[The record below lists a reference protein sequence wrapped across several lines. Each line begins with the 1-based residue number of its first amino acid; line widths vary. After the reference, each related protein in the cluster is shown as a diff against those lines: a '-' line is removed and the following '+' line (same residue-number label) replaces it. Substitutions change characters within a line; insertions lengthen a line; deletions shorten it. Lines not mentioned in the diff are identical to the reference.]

1 MAGAEDTNLEG
12 RIERLIAPTVA
23 SLGFR
28 LVRVKVFTGSRKKL
42 QIMIEREDGETAT
55 IDGCAKV
62 SRLVSAHLDAEDP
75 VSGSYD
81 LEISSTGIDR
91 PLVRREDFRR
101 FAGFEAVAS
110 IDPPL
115 DGRRRFQGRIGGLI
129 DGNVQME
136 QSPGCTVNLPF
147 ENIVDARLVLNDEL
161 ISGKAPPVGGPAFM
175 EAE

>member
-1 MAGAEDTNLEG
+1 MAGAEGTNLEG
-12 RIERLIAPTVA
+12 RIERLIAPTVTGI
-23 SLGFR
+23 GFR
-28 LVRVKVFTGSRKKL
+28 LVRAKMFTGSRRVL
-42 QIMIEREDGETAT
+42 QIMIERENGETAT
-55 IDGCAKV
+55 IDDCTMA

-91 PLVRREDFRR
+91 PLVRQEDFRR

-136 QSPGCTVNLPF
+136 QSPGCIVNLPF

-161 ISGKAPPVGGPAFM
+161 ISGTAPPVGGPAFM

>member
-1 MAGAEDTNLEG
+1 MVGAEDTDLEG
-12 RIERLIAPTVA
+12 RIERLITPTVA

-28 LVRVKVFTGSRKKL
+28 LVRVKMFAGSRRKL
-42 QIMIEREDGETAT
+42 QIMIEREDGETTT
-55 IDGCAKV
+55 IDDCTMV
-62 SRLVSAHLDAEDP
+62 SRLISAHLDAEDP

-81 LEISSTGIDR
+81 LEISSVGIDR
-91 PLVRREDFRR
+91 PLVRQEDFRR
-101 FAGFEAVAS
+101 FTGFEAVAS

-115 DGRRRFQGRIGGLI
+115 DGRRRFRGRIGGLI

-136 QSPGCTVNLPF
+136 QSPGCIVHLPF

-161 ISGKAPPVGGPAFM
+161 ISGTAPPVVGPAFM

>member
-1 MAGAEDTNLEG
+1 MVGAEDTDLEG
-12 RIERLIAPTVA
+12 RIERLITPTVA

-28 LVRVKVFTGSRKKL
+28 LVRVKMFAGAAIVHYHARL
-42 QIMIEREDGETAT
+42 EDGETTT
-55 IDGCAKV
+55 IDDCTMV
-62 SRLVSAHLDAEDP
+62 SRLISAHLDAEDP

-81 LEISSTGIDR
+81 LEISSVGIDR
-91 PLVRREDFRR
+91 PLVRQEDFRR
-101 FAGFEAVAS
+101 FTGFEAVAS

-115 DGRRRFQGRIGGLI
+115 DGRRRFRGRIGGLI

-136 QSPGCTVNLPF
+136 QSPGCIVHLPF

-161 ISGKAPPVGGPAFM
+161 ISGTAPPVVGPAFM